1 MLSHLQ
7 NFLEGNNNNNS
18 NSLDQGKYFK
28 SMQNRIMGSNIIEG
42 ATNMDWSDSSKKRDL
57 VVNETTVQSDILD
70 QLDTQ
75 QMDKIQQQIN
85 SKSNYDKLL
94 SDCGSAVK
102 LYNDE
107 ISKGG
112 RDYKA
117 AESLRN
123 NMNQTCS
130 LMDSSIRKFRDDI
143 SNLEKQDNDLGI
155 NINSNSSLTLAKNL
169 IDLKVKNKML
179 SSTMGINNS
188 LDGEIEN
195 NRLLTQSVYIKYFAW
210 MFASV
215 TMASIV
221 VQQLLKD

>member
-7 NFLEGNNNNNS
+7 NFLEGKCNNNS

-28 SMQNRIMGSNIIEG
+28 SMQNRIMGTIIEG
-42 ATNMDWSDSSKKRDL
+42 QTNMEDQPDL
-57 VVNETTVQSDILD
+57 LGD
-70 QLDTQ
+70 LDTQ
-75 QMDKIQQQIN
+75 EMDKIQQQIN

-94 SDCGSAVK
+94 SDCGTAVK

-107 ISKGG
+107 IAKSG
-112 RDYKA
+112 RDYKV

-123 NMNQTCS
+123 NMNQTCA
-130 LMDSSIRKFRDDI
+130 LMDSSIRKFRDDVG
-143 SNLEKQDNDLGI
+143 NLEKQNNDLGI

-179 SSTMGINNS
+179 SSKIEINDTM
-188 LDGEIEN
+188 DGEIEN

-221 VQQLLKD
+221 VQQLLKN

>member
-18 NSLDQGKYFK
+18 DSLDQGKQFK
-28 SMQNRIMGSNIIEG
+28 FMQNRVMGGIIREG
-42 ATNMDWSDSSKKRDL
+42 NTNMGDFKQDDL
-57 VVNETTVQSDILD
+57 LVN
-70 QLDTQ
+70 LDTQ
-75 QMDKIQQQIN
+75 EMDKIQQQTN
-85 SKSNYDKLL
+85 DKSNYDKLL

-107 ISKGG
+107 LSKTSPNY
-112 RDYKA
+112 DD
-117 AESLRN
+117 AENLRN
-123 NMNQTCS
+123 NMKQTCA

-143 SNLEKQDNDLGI
+143 SILENQDNDLGI
-155 NINSNSSLTLAKNL
+155 NIENNSSLTLEEKLYNL
-169 IDLKVKNKML
+169 KEQNKEL
-179 SSTMGINNS
+179 SSKIGMDDT
-188 LDGEIEN
+188 LTGEIEN

>member
-7 NFLEGNNNNNS
+7 NFLEGNSKKNS
-18 NSLDQGKYFK
+18 DSLNQGKRFK
-28 SMQNRIMGSNIIEG
+28 FMQNSVIGGTIIEG
-42 ATNMDWSDSSKKRDL
+42 NTNMGDFKQDDL
-57 VVNETTVQSDILD
+57 LVNLD
-70 QLDTQ
+70 KQE
-75 QMDKIQQQIN
+75 MDKIQQQIN

-94 SDCGSAVK
+94 SDCGAAVK

-107 ISKGG
+107 LSKTTFLNY
-112 RDYKA
+112 DV
-117 AESLRN
+117 AENLRN
-123 NMNQTCS
+123 NMKQTCA

-143 SNLEKQDNDLGI
+143 AILENQDNDLGI
-155 NINSNSSLTLAKNL
+155 NIENNSSLTLEEKLYNL
-169 IDLKVKNKML
+169 KEQNKEL
-179 SSTMGINNS
+179 SSKIGMDDT
-188 LDGEIEN
+188 LTGEIEN

>member
-7 NFLEGNNNNNS
+7 KFLEGNNNNVS
-18 NSLDQGKYFK
+18 NSLDQGKQFK
-28 SMQNRIMGSNIIEG
+28 FMQNSIMGGTIIEG
-42 ATNMDWSDSSKKRDL
+42 NTNMGDQSTLL
-57 VVNETTVQSDILD
+57 VN
-70 QLDTQ
+70 LDTQ
-75 QMDKIQQQIN
+75 EMDKIQQQTN
-85 SKSNYDKLL
+85 DKSDYNKLL
-94 SDCGSAVK
+94 SDCGTSVK

-107 ISKGG
+107 LSKTQP
-112 RDYKA
+112 DYDG

-123 NMNQTCS
+123 NMKQTCA
-130 LMDSSIRKFRDDI
+130 LLDSSIRKFRDDV
-143 SNLEKQDNDLGI
+143 SNLEKQKNNLGI
-155 NINSNSSLTLAKNL
+155 NVNNNSSPTLERNL
-169 IDLKVKNKML
+169 IDLKVKNTEL
-179 SSTMGINNS
+179 SSKIGMDNT

>member
-18 NSLDQGKYFK
+18 NSLDQGKQFK
-28 SMQNRIMGSNIIEG
+28 FMQNRIMGGTIIEG
-42 ATNMDWSDSSKKRDL
+42 NTNMGDQPDL
-57 VVNETTVQSDILD
+57 LVN
-70 QLDTQ
+70 LDTQ
-75 QMDKIQQQIN
+75 EMDKIQQQTN
-85 SKSNYDKLL
+85 DKSNYDKLL

-107 ISKGG
+107 LSRTKP
-112 RDYKA
+112 DYDG

-123 NMNQTCS
+123 NMKQTCA
-130 LMDSSIRKFRDDI
+130 LLDSSIRKFRDDV
-143 SNLEKQDNDLGI
+143 SNLEKQKNNLGNNIDN
-155 NINSNSSLTLAKNL
+155 NSSPTLERNL
-169 IDLKVKNKML
+169 IDLKVKNSEL
-179 SSTMGINNS
+179 SSKIGMDNT

>member
-18 NSLDQGKYFK
+18 NSLDQGKQFK
-28 SMQNRIMGSNIIEG
+28 FMQNRIMGGTIIEG
-42 ATNMDWSDSSKKRDL
+42 NTNMGDQPDL
-57 VVNETTVQSDILD
+57 LVN
-70 QLDTQ
+70 LDTQ
-75 QMDKIQQQIN
+75 EMDKIQQQTN
-85 SKSNYDKLL
+85 DKSDYNKLL
-94 SDCGSAVK
+94 SDCGTSVK

-107 ISKGG
+107 LSKTQP
-112 RDYKA
+112 DYDG

-123 NMNQTCS
+123 NMKQTCA
-130 LMDSSIRKFRDDI
+130 LLDSSIRKFRDDV
-143 SNLEKQDNDLGI
+143 SNLEKQKNNLGI
-155 NINSNSSLTLAKNL
+155 NIDNNSSPTLERNL
-169 IDLKVKNKML
+169 IDLKVKNSEL
-179 SSTMGINNS
+179 SSKIGMDNT

>member
-7 NFLEGNNNNNS
+7 NFLEGKCNNS

-28 SMQNRIMGSNIIEG
+28 SMQNRIMGTIIEG
-42 ATNMDWSDSSKKRDL
+42 QTNMEDQPDL
-57 VVNETTVQSDILD
+57 LGD
-70 QLDTQ
+70 LDTQ
-75 QMDKIQQQIN
+75 EMDKIQQQIN

-94 SDCGSAVK
+94 SDCGTSVK

-107 ISKGG
+107 IAKSG
-112 RDYKA
+112 RDYKV

-123 NMNQTCS
+123 NMNQTCA
-130 LMDSSIRKFRDDI
+130 LMDSSIRKFRDDVG
-143 SNLEKQDNDLGI
+143 NLEKQNNDLGI

-179 SSTMGINNS
+179 SSKIEINDTM
-188 LDGEIEN
+188 DGEIEN

-221 VQQLLKD
+221 VQQLLKN

>member
-7 NFLEGNNNNNS
+7 NFLEGKNNNS

-28 SMQNRIMGSNIIEG
+28 SMQNRIMGTIIEG
-42 ATNMDWSDSSKKRDL
+42 QTNMEDQPDL
-57 VVNETTVQSDILD
+57 LGD
-70 QLDTQ
+70 LDTQ
-75 QMDKIQQQIN
+75 EMDKIQQQIN

-94 SDCGSAVK
+94 SDCGTAVK

-107 ISKGG
+107 IAKSG
-112 RDYKA
+112 RDYKV

-123 NMNQTCS
+123 NMNQTCA
-130 LMDSSIRKFRDDI
+130 LMDSSIRKFRDDVG
-143 SNLEKQDNDLGI
+143 NLEKQNNDLGI

-179 SSTMGINNS
+179 SSKIEINDTM
-188 LDGEIEN
+188 DGEIEN

-221 VQQLLKD
+221 VQQLLKN

>member
-18 NSLDQGKYFK
+18 NSLNQGKRFK
-28 SMQNRIMGSNIIEG
+28 FMQNRVMGGTIREG
-42 ATNMDWSDSSKKRDL
+42 QTNMGDFKQDDL
-57 VVNETTVQSDILD
+57 LVN
-70 QLDTQ
+70 LDTQ
-75 QMDKIQQQIN
+75 EMDKIQEQIN
-85 SKSNYDKLL
+85 SKSNYNKLL

-107 ISKGG
+107 LSKTSPNY
-112 RDYKA
+112 DD
-117 AESLRN
+117 AENLRN
-123 NMNQTCS
+123 NMKQTCA
-130 LMDSSIRKFRDDI
+130 LMDSSIRKFRDDVSI
-143 SNLEKQDNDLGI
+143 LENQDNDLGI
-155 NINSNSSLTLAKNL
+155 NIENNSSLTLEEKLYNL
-169 IDLKVKNKML
+169 KEQNKEL
-179 SSTMGINNS
+179 SSKIGMDNTLTGS
-188 LDGEIEN
+188 IEN

>member
-18 NSLDQGKYFK
+18 NSLDQGKQFK
-28 SMQNRIMGSNIIEG
+28 FMQNRIMGGTIIEG
-42 ATNMDWSDSSKKRDL
+42 NTNMGDQPDL
-57 VVNETTVQSDILD
+57 LVN
-70 QLDTQ
+70 LDTQ
-75 QMDKIQQQIN
+75 EMDKIQQQTN
-85 SKSNYDKLL
+85 DKSNYDKLL

-107 ISKGG
+107 LS
-112 RDYKA
+112 RANPDYDG

-123 NMNQTCS
+123 NMKQTCA
-130 LMDSSIRKFRDDI
+130 LLDSSMRKFRDDV

-155 NINSNSSLTLAKNL
+155 NVNNSSLTLEEKLFNL
-169 IDLKVKNKML
+169 KEQNKDL
-179 SSTMGINNS
+179 SSKIVMDNT
-188 LDGEIEN
+188 LDGGIEN